1 MQIHRNISRRL
12 TEEVRTTAL
21 SEFSFCLKESGYS
34 HKERLAIIQEGTKAY
49 ERQLER
55 DRAGVCP
62 LYRPKDY
69 KQEEREHRKK
79 ISKVAWYRPHDT
91 VLFCPPTPG
100 SELKNELQD
109 VADQLEKDHGTRIR
123 IVERAGRKL
132 KHMLPGLS
140 EVGECEE
147 NDCFLH
153 QSGGKGSHETESVVY
168 QGICMTCQ
176 EAGPSSKPNEEGVEP
191 VAERQPGT
199 KSVSTGET
207 SRSILVRGKQHLH
220 DMESPQDH
228 PENAFV
234 KHALE
239 YHAGEVPQYKLSVM
253 GSFPKPL
260 ERQVW
265 EGVMIRRSEQEDGV
279 LMNSKLDHYAP
290 AVGRVVISN
299 AVSERDA

>member
-1 MQIHRNISRRL
+1 
-12 TEEVRTTAL
+12 
-21 SEFSFCLKESGYS
+21 
-34 HKERLAIIQEGTKAY
+34 
-49 ERQLER
+49 
-55 DRAGVCP
+55 
-62 LYRPKDY
+62 
-69 KQEEREHRKK
+69 
-79 ISKVAWYRPHDT
+79 
-91 VLFCPPTPG
+91 
-100 SELKNELQD
+100 
-109 VADQLEKDHGTRIR
+109 
-123 IVERAGRKL
+123 
-132 KHMLPGLS
+132 
-140 EVGECEE
+140 
-147 NDCFLH
+147 
-153 QSGGKGSHETESVVY
+153 
-168 QGICMTCQ
+168 MTCQ